1 MQRDRALTHK
11 VHFKS
16 VSAVLLPTCVWQQH
30 VLASAA
36 DTRAATPVEV
46 AAAAPLD
53 PPGGLLLPR
62 LLLLLLMRMRR
73 RIVLLQW
80 GVAAHLCCSPL
91 LGG

>member
-36 DTRAATPVEV
+36 DTRAVTPVEV
-46 AAAAPLD
+46 AAAALD
-53 PPGGLLLPR
+53 PPGGLLL
-62 LLLLLLMRMRR
+62 LMMR
-73 RIVLLQW
+73 RIVLLWW
-80 GVAAHLCCSPL
+80 GLLLTSAAVHC
-91 LGG
+91 